1 MKLNELVSFT
11 KLGKTDE
18 KPDTGNAGP
27 DNAPEEKEEEHID
40 RGTKIKIIAALVVVG
55 FAVYV
60 AWWVQEPGSV
70 RAAEDMGGTTETAE
84 TSEKTAEVSFVDF
97 ALDPAELTVEKGTT
111 VVWTNKDT
119 VPHTVTGPIFTSG
132 TMDRGQSYSFTFRD
146 EGTFEYHCSYHPQ
159 IAGKIIV
166 GTGGD
171 TQAITEEMMALGGTE
186 DLLPPLEDLSP
197 AAGEEM
203 PSETIP
209 TEEVILPENL
219 SAEPLQETGLS
230 ESVLKELMA
239 DNAPAETAAA
249 DLGEA
254 GMHEAA
260 VKSDKLASSGPED
273 FLYVGAFLLILFL
286 NRRKLFPAKI

>member
-18 KPDTGNAGP
+18 KPDTGNVSP
-27 DNAPEEKEEEHID
+27 DNAPDEKEEEHID

-84 TSEKTAEVSFVDF
+84 TIEKTAEVSFVDF
-97 ALDPAELTVEKGTT
+97 ALDPEELTVEKGTT

-119 VPHTVTGPIFTSG
+119 VPHTVTGPTFTSG
-132 TMDRGQSYSFTFRD
+132 TMDRGQSYSFTFKD
-146 EGTFEYHCSYHPQ
+146 DGTFDYHCSYHPQ
-159 IAGKIIV
+159 ITGKVIV

-171 TQAITEEMMALGGTE
+171 TQALTEEMMALGGTE
-186 DLLPPLEDLSP
+186 DLLPPMEDLSP

-203 PSETIP
+203 SPETIP
-209 TEEVILPENL
+209 AEEVILPENL
-219 SAEPLQETGLS
+219 SVEPMQETGLS
-230 ESVLKELMA
+230 ESVLNEIMA
-239 DNAPAETAAA
+239 SKAAA
-249 DLGEA
+249 DAAEIQA
-254 GMHEAA
+254 AEMHEAA

-273 FLYVGAFLLILFL
+273 FLYAGAFMTILFL
-286 NRRKLFPAKI
+286 NRRKLFPAMR